1 LKKVVATIE
10 ARMGSTRLPG
20 KVLSDI
26 GGIASLECQINRV
39 RNSKFIDEIIIASTE
54 SHLDDA
60 IEEFGKSVRCKVYR
74 GSEEDILKRI
84 LSASESLNADIQVQ
98 LTGDC
103 PLVDPE
109 IIDELIEFI
118 LKNEEYDFVSNEIER
133 TYPIGLDCR
142 VFKVSALK
150 KADVL
155 CSDPIHRVHGSTYL
169 YASENKHLF
178 KSKNFKAPL
187 SLHYPEWRWT
197 LDTPEDH
204 LFLEQIFI
212 FFGEKILNVTSLEIA
227 KFLNHNPNVLKLNRD
242 IRQKSIEEG

>member
-1 LKKVVATIE
+1 
-10 ARMGSTRLPG
+10 MGSTRLPG

-39 RNSKFIDEIIIASTE
+39 RQSRFIDEIIIASTE
-54 SHLDDA
+54 NPLDDA
-60 IEEFGKSVRCKVYR
+60 IAEFGRLIKCKVYR
-74 GSEEDILKRI
+74 GSEEDVLKRI

-103 PLVDPE
+103 PLVDPA

-118 LKNEEYDFVSNEIER
+118 IKNEEYDFASNEMER

-169 YASENKHLF
+169 YTSENKHLF
-178 KSKNFKAPL
+178 KCKNFKAPQ
-187 SLHYPEWRWT
+187 SLYYPKWRWT

-204 LFLEQIFI
+204 LFLEEIFI
-212 FFGEKILNVTSLEIA
+212 FFGKKIFNASSLEIA
-227 KFLNHNPNVLKLNRD
+227 NFLNHNPNILKLNMD
-242 IRQKSIEEG
+242 IKQKSIEEG

>member
-60 IEEFGKSVRCKVYR
+60 IEEFGKLVRSKVYR
-74 GSEEDILKRI
+74 GSEEDVLKRI

-169 YASENKHLF
+169 YTSENKHLF
-178 KSKNFKAPL
+178 KYKNFKAPQ

-204 LFLEQIFI
+204 LFLEQIFK
-212 FFGEKILNVTSLEIA
+212 FFGEKIFNVTSLEIA
-227 KFLNHNPNVLKLNRD
+227 EFLNDNPNILKLNRD